1 MSEIITAHDLEERAG
16 ETVLFQRGGVILE
29 GRLYLTNE
37 NDRSHDLTK
46 VAYDLCEEL
55 LESGVTPKGEPFV
68 KVRPYRS
75 KERINDKFV
84 VVPINGYC
92 IRTPWDKVQA
102 GLGTR
107 NPIHDNWDIPVMT
120 GDKVTFHYNL
130 GKRLDSSARQ
140 YKVLL

>member
-16 ETVLFQRGGVILE
+16 ETVLFQRDDVILE
-29 GRLYLTNE
+29 GRLYLTN
-37 NDRSHDLTK
+37 NNRSHDVTK

-55 LESGVTPKGEPFV
+55 VESGVTPKGEHFV

-75 KERINDKFV
+75 KKRINDGFV

-92 IRTPWDKVQA
+92 IRTPWDKVKA

-107 NPIHDNWDIPVMT
+107 NPIHGNWDIPVMT

-130 GKRLDSSARQ
+130 GERLDSSARQ
-140 YKVLL
+140 YEVLL